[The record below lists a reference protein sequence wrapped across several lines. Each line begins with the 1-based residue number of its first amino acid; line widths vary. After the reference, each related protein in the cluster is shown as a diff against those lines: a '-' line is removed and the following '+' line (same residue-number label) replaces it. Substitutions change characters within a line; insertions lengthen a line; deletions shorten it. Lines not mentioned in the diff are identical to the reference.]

1 MSDISQIMGGFNAD
15 EYTEHSNDDTPLP
28 AGEYYVE
35 VEKAELRET
44 QNKQGTGCNV
54 QFSVLGS
61 VADNSHKG
69 RKVFVWYNL
78 QHSNETAQKIGQSEF
93 HALRIAIGKP
103 TAQDTDELIGIP
115 LIAKVTIDKKDLTKN
130 KIVKYTPIAGRGAAP
145 AQSAQTPPPVAAP
158 AAAATKTKMPWD

>member
-28 AGEYYVE
+28 AGKYYVE

-69 RKVFVWYNL
+69 RKVFEWYNL

-93 HALRIAIGKP
+93 HALRLALGKP
-103 TAQDTDELIGIP
+103 TAQDTDELIGVP
-115 LIAKVTIDKKDLTKN
+115 FVAKITIDKKDATKN
-130 KIVKYTPIAGRGAAP
+130 KIVKYSPIEGHVAEPAKAAP
-145 AQSAQTPPPVAAP
+145 TPPPVAAP